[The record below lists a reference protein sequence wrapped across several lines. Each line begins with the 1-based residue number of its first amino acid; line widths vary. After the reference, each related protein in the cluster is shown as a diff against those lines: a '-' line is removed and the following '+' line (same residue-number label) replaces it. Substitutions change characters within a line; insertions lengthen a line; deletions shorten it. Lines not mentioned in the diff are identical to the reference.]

1 MGVWV
6 CCGVWYDVVKL
17 YSEKMMITVEAIE
30 EAIKQLPQPDL
41 TELQRWFADFY
52 GDMWDKQI
60 ENDANSGKLDTL
72 AAEALAE
79 YNDGKAT
86 EF

>member
-1 MGVWV
+1 
-6 CCGVWYDVVKL
+6 
-17 YSEKMMITVEAIE
+17 MMTNVAAIE

-41 TELQRWFADFY
+41 IELQRWFADFY

-60 ENDANSGKLDTL
+60 ESDVNSGKLDNL
-72 AAEALAE
+72 AAQALAE

>member
-1 MGVWV
+1 MT
-6 CCGVWYDVVKL
+6 
-17 YSEKMMITVEAIE
+17 TVEAIE

-52 GDMWDKQI
+52 GDMCDKQI
-60 ENDANSGKLDTL
+60 ESDVNSDKLDNL
-72 AAEALAE
+72 AVQALAE
-79 YNDGKAT
+79 YNNVKST

>member
-1 MGVWV
+1 
-6 CCGVWYDVVKL
+6 
-17 YSEKMMITVEAIE
+17 
-30 EAIKQLPQPDL
+30 
-41 TELQRWFADFY
+41 
-52 GDMWDKQI
+52 MWDKQI
-60 ENDANSGKLDTL
+60 ENDANSSKLDTL